1 VVSGTVNGEGARR
14 LHGAWRYLGSNTD
27 GKPTPGR
34 GANPK
39 GIIYYDPS
47 GSMVVQVA
55 PDKERAKAGAR
66 RRARF
71 RASVRRAYY
80 KVVALAARFARQR
93 DSAPTPDEAQAAL
106 AGYIA
111 YFGTYTVDEKAA
123 TVTHHRHASVQP
135 GDVADLVRGY
145 EFAGDRL
152 ILRPPGT
159 TYEVVWERIK

>member
-1 VVSGTVNGEGARR
+1 LVSEQSNGAKR

-55 PDKERAKAGAR
+55 PDTERGKAG
-66 RRARF
+66 
-71 RASVRRAYY
+71 
-80 KVVALAARFARQR
+80 
-93 DSAPTPDEAQAAL
+93 SAPTPDEAQAAL
-106 AGYIA
+106 LGYVA
-111 YFGTYTVDEKAA
+111 YFGTYTVDERAR

-135 GDVADLVRGY
+135 GDVADLVRGF
-145 EFAGDRL
+145 EFVGDRL

-159 TYEVVWERIK
+159 TYEVLWERIK

>member
-1 VVSGTVNGEGARR
+1 MVSEQNNGEGAKR
-14 LHGAWRYLGSNTD
+14 LHGAWRYLGSMTD

-55 PDKERAKAGAR
+55 PDKERGKAG
-66 RRARF
+66 
-71 RASVRRAYY
+71 
-80 KVVALAARFARQR
+80 
-93 DSAPTPDEAQAAL
+93 SAPTPDEAQAAL

-145 EFAGDRL
+145 EFSGDRL

-159 TYEVVWERIK
+159 SYEVLWERIK